1 MKVNGNA
8 PQTRRRLLLLNEDAP
23 ICLTAPRLST
33 SRGFLATVCWR
44 RLWPRVLN
52 ADWVNFKPSGR
63 LEQASCPSLFLP

>member
-33 SRGFLATVCWR
+33 LPRLSCHGMLAAIVAARPQRGLGQFQTVR
-44 RLWPRVLN
+44 AP
-52 ADWVNFKPSGR
+52 
-63 LEQASCPSLFLP
+63 